1 MDIFRLERN
10 IVKITQ
16 FSILALTP
24 LLVNILMQVF
34 EKFVSTSAN
43 IKNYILSCHHI
54 GHTMPLL
61 TTYISVE
68 KWKSIKL

>member
-1 MDIFRLERN
+1 MDILRLERN

-43 IKNYILSCHHI
+43 NKNYILSCHHI
-54 GHTMPLL
+54 ERTMPLL
-61 TTYISVE
+61 TAYISLK
-68 KWKSIKL
+68 KWKFIQL

>member
-1 MDIFRLERN
+1 MDILRLERN

-16 FSILALTP
+16 VFILALTS
-24 LLVNILMQVF
+24 LMQVF

-43 IKNYILSCHHI
+43 NRIYILSCHHT

-61 TTYISVE
+61 TTYISLE
-68 KWKSIKL
+68 KWKSIQL